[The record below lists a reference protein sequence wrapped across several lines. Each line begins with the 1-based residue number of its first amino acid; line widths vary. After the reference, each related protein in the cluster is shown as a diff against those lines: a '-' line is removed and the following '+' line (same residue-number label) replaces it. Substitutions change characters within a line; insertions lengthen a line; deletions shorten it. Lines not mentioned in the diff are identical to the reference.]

1 MPGILSYDMY
11 RFFVLLSFSLTIF
24 SCSDPQP
31 LEVKG
36 YEIVTKAPD
45 SLAIWY
51 EQNLGFKRA
60 ASTSPLVLKNAYATI
75 NLIKAPEGLAPD
87 QAFPAYFKIGFQM
100 RNLDSLYQHME
111 NLGTSF
117 RGDIV
122 YDDNLNM
129 RTFVSQDLDGN
140 RVQFFEMGDVTEFI
154 PYFFSLR
161 TARFDSALNLYQQE
175 KAFQEAFNLDL
186 PERNFKIRLMYK
198 DGVLLELIGD
208 ERATALS
215 HVGIR
220 KISFAN

>member
-36 YEIVTKAPD
+36 YEIVTTAPD
-45 SLAIWY
+45 SLAHWY
-51 EQNLGFKRA
+51 EQNLGFERT
-60 ASTSPLVLKNAYATI
+60 ASTSPLVLKNAHATI